1 MSTNFAELIR
11 HETPS
16 PAEPSNLTNRAAAL
30 FAKIRS
36 SIQSA
41 NESKAITYA
50 GIAEQLIEAELDP
63 SKKLP
68 TPDSVQK
75 ACDAAG
81 QSLVAL
87 QALVADRVKAARL
100 AEEMESG
107 RGVADELAAVKL
119 QIEEHQA
126 NHERMIAESQATGD
140 QLLAKRRDLEAQ
152 VRELNLKQSELATL
166 DGGPSPLELQLS
178 QELVESTKRE
188 FVIRSQAG
196 RDILLERFVTGE
208 FEKTDVYKKHAE
220 LTNKIAEA
228 EAGDTSSGNAGLS
241 AFSFRADKLRTQLS
255 EIERKFN
262 AEKRLYSLGK
272 KVAELRD
279 QRAKTAARL
288 QQIKNDRLAM
298 LGK

>member
-11 HETPS
+11 PTPA

-100 AEEMESG
+100 AEEIESD
-107 RGVADELAAVKL
+107 RDVADELAAVKL

-140 QLLAKRRDLEAQ
+140 RLLAKRRDLEAQ

-166 DGGPSPLELQLS
+166 DGGPSPQEIELTNEIGELQ
-178 QELVESTKRE
+178 RE
-188 FVIRSQAG
+188 EMRVRSMAG
-196 RDILLERFVTGE
+196 RTLLSDRYVDGSLEDSKAF
-208 FEKTDVYKKHAE
+208 KQHAE
-220 LTNKIAEA
+220 LAA
-228 EAGDTSSGNAGLS
+228 
-241 AFSFRADKLRTQLS
+241 
-255 EIERKFN
+255 EIERLEASDN
-262 AEKRLYSLGK
+262 AGRSQGYGAAAFKLRKLSAQVADLEREIAQDRPKYKLGAQVREIRRK
-272 KVAELRD
+272 LSEVTAR
-279 QRAKTAARL
+279 RAQVRA
-288 QQIKNDRLAM
+288 DRLAM